1 MTIIIEIIVLITI
14 MIIFITRM
22 EENIEKIKKEA
33 VTLNVLVN
41 IRAEGVRH
49 NSHSSQ
55 HNLIASPSDHRSR
68 PVRIFWLPN

>member
-1 MTIIIEIIVLITI
+1 MDG
-14 MIIFITRM
+14 R
-22 EENIEKIKKEA
+22 NIEKIKKEA

-55 HNLIASPSDHRSR
+55 HNLIASSSDHRSR

>member
-1 MTIIIEIIVLITI
+1 MRFFYKNTQK
-14 MIIFITRM
+14 RM
-22 EENIEKIKKEA
+22 DGRNIEKIKKEA

-55 HNLIASPSDHRSR
+55 HNLIASSSDHRSR

>member
-1 MTIIIEIIVLITI
+1 MRFFYKNTQK
-14 MIIFITRM
+14 RM
-22 EENIEKIKKEA
+22 DGRNIEKIKKEA

-55 HNLIASPSDHRSR
+55 QISLHPLVTTDLDLYVSFGCQINLSFP
-68 PVRIFWLPN
+68 